1 MQHASGY
8 PTNESDGKENVSMNC
23 RGFACGVI
31 LGAAAAMTV
40 LPMTDPIIR
49 ARMMRCGKRAMRR
62 ARSGIESLI

>member
-1 MQHASGY
+1 
-8 PTNESDGKENVSMNC
+8 MNNC
-23 RGFACGVI
+23 KGFACGVL

-62 ARSGIESLI
+62 ARTSVENWL

>member
-1 MQHASGY
+1 
-8 PTNESDGKENVSMNC
+8 MNC
-23 RGFACGVI
+23 KGFACGVL

-62 ARSGIESLI
+62 ARNGIENFL